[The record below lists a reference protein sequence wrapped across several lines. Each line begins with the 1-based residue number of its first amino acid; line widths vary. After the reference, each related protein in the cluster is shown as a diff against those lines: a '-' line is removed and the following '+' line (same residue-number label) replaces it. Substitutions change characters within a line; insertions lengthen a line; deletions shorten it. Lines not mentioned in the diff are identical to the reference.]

1 MTMNPAVSHVTRH
14 AAVMMMV
21 VMVMMSPVR
30 VTRHNLEQGN
40 LATFLAGP
48 RTGGGGTTATPAQP
62 RTLTWAEKLSAC
74 CRI

>member
-1 MTMNPAVSHVTRH
+1 MNPAVSHVTRH

-62 RTLTWAEKLSAC
+62 RTLTWAERMSAC

>member
-1 MTMNPAVSHVTRH
+1 MSRGGSGDDEPGGVTRH

-21 VMVMMSPVR
+21 MSPVR

>member
-1 MTMNPAVSHVTRH
+1 MMNPVVSHVTRH
-14 AAVMMMV
+14 AAVVMV
-21 VMVMMSPVR
+21 MMVMMSPVR

-62 RTLTWAEKLSAC
+62 RTLTWAEMSAC